1 MFEGISREYN
11 QKNSD
16 QYNERLILESVV
28 EDDEIDLLDT
38 ISADDEVDTDSIPSD
53 AYNRLDKVLD
63 SIVSSE
69 KYDDT
74 EIEELIDDDDEL
86 DEAVNAATDY

>member
-1 MFEGISREYN
+1 MFEGISREFN

-28 EDDEIDLLDT
+28 EDDEIDLLDA

-86 DEAVNAATDY
+86 DEAVSAAIDY

>member
-11 QKNSD
+11 QKNAD

-38 ISADDEVDTDSIPSD
+38 ISADDEVDTDSVPSD
-53 AYNRLDKVLD
+53 AYKRLDKVLD

-74 EIEELIDDDDEL
+74 EIEELIDDDDDL
-86 DEAVNAATDY
+86 DEAVNAAIDY

>member
-11 QKNSD
+11 QKNAD

-38 ISADDEVDTDSIPSD
+38 ISADDEIDTDSVPSD
-53 AYNRLDKVLD
+53 AYKRLDKVLD

-86 DEAVNAATDY
+86 DEAVNAAIDY

>member
-11 QKNSD
+11 QKNAD

-38 ISADDEVDTDSIPSD
+38 ISADDEVDTDSVPSD
-53 AYNRLDKVLD
+53 AYKRLDKVLD

-86 DEAVNAATDY
+86 DEAVNAAIDY

>member
-1 MFEGISREYN
+1 MFEGISREFN

-86 DEAVNAATDY
+86 DEAVSAAIDY

>member
-1 MFEGISREYN
+1 MFEGISRKYN

-38 ISADDEVDTDSIPSD
+38 ISADDEVDTDSVPSD
-53 AYNRLDKVLD
+53 AYKRLDKVLD

-86 DEAVNAATDY
+86 DEAVNAAIDY

>member
-11 QKNSD
+11 QKNAD

-38 ISADDEVDTDSIPSD
+38 ISADDEVDTDSVPSD
-53 AYNRLDKVLD
+53 PYKRLDKVLD

-86 DEAVNAATDY
+86 DEAVNAAIDY

>member
-11 QKNSD
+11 QKTAD

-38 ISADDEVDTDSIPSD
+38 ISADDEVDTDSVPSD
-53 AYNRLDKVLD
+53 AYKRLDKVLD

-86 DEAVNAATDY
+86 DEAVNAAIDY

>member
-86 DEAVNAATDY
+86 DEAVNAAIDY

>member
-11 QKNSD
+11 QKNAD

-28 EDDEIDLLDT
+28 EDDEIDLVDT
-38 ISADDEVDTDSIPSD
+38 ISADDEVDTDSVPCD
-53 AYNRLDKVLD
+53 AYKRLDKVLD
-63 SIVSSE
+63 SIVGSE

-86 DEAVNAATDY
+86 DEAVNAAIDY

>member
-1 MFEGISREYN
+1 MFEGISREFN

-28 EDDEIDLLDT
+28 EDDEIDLLDA

-69 KYDDT
+69 KYDET
-74 EIEELIDDDDEL
+74 ELEELIDDDDEL
-86 DEAVNAATDY
+86 DEAVSAAIDY

>member
-11 QKNSD
+11 QKNAD
-16 QYNERLILESVV
+16 QYNDRLILESVV

-38 ISADDEVDTDSIPSD
+38 ISADDEVDTDSVPSD
-53 AYNRLDKVLD
+53 AYKRLDKVLD

-86 DEAVNAATDY
+86 DEAVNAAIDY

>member
-11 QKNSD
+11 QKNAD

-38 ISADDEVDTDSIPSD
+38 ISADDEVDTDSVPSD
-53 AYNRLDKVLD
+53 AYKRLDKVLD
-63 SIVSSE
+63 SIVGSE

-86 DEAVNAATDY
+86 DEAVNAAIDY

>member
-11 QKNSD
+11 QKNAD

-38 ISADDEVDTDSIPSD
+38 ISADEEVDTDSVPSD
-53 AYNRLDKVLD
+53 AYKRLDKVLD
-63 SIVSSE
+63 SIVGSE

-86 DEAVNAATDY
+86 DEAVNAAIDY